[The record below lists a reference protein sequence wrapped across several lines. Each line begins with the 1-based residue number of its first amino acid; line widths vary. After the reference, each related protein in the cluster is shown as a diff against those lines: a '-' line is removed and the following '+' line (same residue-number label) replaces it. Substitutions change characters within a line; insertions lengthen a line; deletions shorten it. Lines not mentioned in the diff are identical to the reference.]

1 MLRRFTMP
9 LELVAIE
16 QHKPILR
23 EYADSPLAPN
33 QVRFKPAFAAA
44 KHGTELGLY
53 KGLSVDV
60 RQRYDGEW
68 QMFFPEAGRN
78 IFPVGLGNM
87 AVGVVAE
94 VGSSVKKFKPSDRVF
109 CHTNFRQTVTRNED
123 NADLRHLPEGMSW
136 KAAVCIDPAE
146 FALGAVRDGH
156 VRVGDA
162 VAVFGLGAIGL
173 FIVQFA
179 RMQGAEV
186 VFGVDPINL
195 RREVAMKI
203 GADAVFDPNACD
215 ASYEIKKAT
224 NKRGAD
230 VNFEVSGNYNA
241 LHHAIRSVAFGGN
254 VVAVAVYKEAKG
266 GLELGAEWH
275 INRPHLISSR
285 ACSDPNRDHPRWN
298 DSRIIDTCFRFLRD
312 GKLQTADIVQPVVP
326 FKDSVEA
333 YIAIS
338 EHPERSIKL
347 GVEF

>member
-1 MLRRFTMP
+1 MP

-16 QHKPILR
+16 PRKPALR
-23 EYADSPLAPN
+23 EYTDAPLEPN
-33 QVRFKPAFAAA
+33 QVRFKTEFAAA

-53 KGLSVDV
+53 REASVGA

-68 QMFFPEAGRN
+68 QMFFPEEGRN
-78 IFPVGLGNM
+78 VFPVGLGNM
-87 AVGVVAE
+87 AVGVVTE

-109 CHTNFRQTVTRNED
+109 CHTNCRQTATRNED

-173 FIVQFA
+173 SIVQFA
-179 RMQGAEV
+179 KMQGAEV
-186 VFGVDPINL
+186 VFAVDPIEL
-195 RREVAMKI
+195 RREVAMKV

-215 ASYEIKKAT
+215 VSYEIKKAT
-224 NKRGAD
+224 DKRGTD

-275 INRPHLISSR
+275 INRPNLISTR
-285 ACSDPNRDHPRWN
+285 ACSDPNRDHPRWDN
-298 DSRIIDTCFRFLRD
+298 RRIINTCFRLLRD
-312 GKLQTADIVQPVVP
+312 GKLQTEDIVQPVVA
-326 FKDSVEA
+326 FKDVVEA
-333 YIAIS
+333 YIDID
-338 EHPERSIKL
+338 EHPERSVKL
-347 GVEF
+347 GMEF